1 MKPTKALILFLAP
14 LALAACS
21 SDPEWADLEAHEKTV
36 ELQER
41 YAPLLVGTWHVERIG
56 EKQRYFE
63 KLTFSDSRNDIVGS
77 RGTFTGLR
85 KWQTRQLVTIN
96 GEERYTDWQ
105 DVEGENGTF
114 TGTWQLVWERNSS
127 VFRPASMTKQHYHN
141 STIMPIRYTPH
152 SMVSPIQP
160 FVLAA
165 DSSTTA
171 KTTTP
176 SSLAATQSRV
186 SDIALYTMKQ
196 AKLLFLLI
204 AALAFAS
211 CRPTARQAVADV
223 VQPTDSTE
231 AVTSADTLRL
241 VITDKSLSQTDSLIR
256 RILKL
261 PLDSIVV
268 EMVNNTD
275 STCMTGE
282 AYTIE
287 QRINK
292 EWKALPIKPRKD
304 GAVYAFNDIGY
315 ELAPHSSR
323 QFSIH
328 VEPDKYDF
336 ERGKEFRIAKDFLK
350 SGQSNPQSVYC
361 YFSFE

>member
-1 MKPTKALILFLAP
+1 
-14 LALAACS
+14 
-21 SDPEWADLEAHEKTV
+21 
-36 ELQER
+36 
-41 YAPLLVGTWHVERIG
+41 
-56 EKQRYFE
+56 
-63 KLTFSDSRNDIVGS
+63 
-77 RGTFTGLR
+77 
-85 KWQTRQLVTIN
+85 
-96 GEERYTDWQ
+96 
-105 DVEGENGTF
+105 
-114 TGTWQLVWERNSS
+114 
-127 VFRPASMTKQHYHN
+127 
-141 STIMPIRYTPH
+141 
-152 SMVSPIQP
+152 
-160 FVLAA
+160 
-165 DSSTTA
+165 
-171 KTTTP
+171 
-176 SSLAATQSRV
+176 
-186 SDIALYTMKQ
+186 MKQ

-268 EMVNNTD
+268 EMMNNTD
-275 STCMTGE
+275 NTCVTGE

-287 QRINK
+287 QRVNG
-292 EWKALPIKPRKD
+292 EWTVLSIKPKKD

-315 ELAPHSSR
+315 ELAPHSTH
-323 QFSIH
+323 QFTIH

-336 ERGKEFRIAKDFLK
+336 EHGQEYRIVKGISI

-361 YFSFE
+361 YYTIE